1 MIKRE
6 ITIQEI
12 ADQTGV
18 SIATVSNVLNKNT
31 GMVGMKTR
39 ERILET
45 VKGLGYR
52 PSRKA
57 AQLRKKLNLTIS
69 FQIDSRISEDNIWRP
84 VVLLQIMI
92 IQGICSYAYSQSYHV
107 NLIIP
112 EKGTDMETLESVIT
126 RDDAIDGIILGGW
139 QSESEIS
146 NDKIDNLLATIEHYG
161 IKSVTIDHKIHQKG
175 VPAISVNLRSGIR
188 KACSRMSELKHKQV
202 AYIGAFGFINPHFNL
217 SRLDIF
223 KEELKNVNIE
233 LPERNIYEAYNELGA
248 YKKTI
253 ALIKSTPI
261 LPTCII
267 YGSDHMAMGG
277 IEALQDCNIK
287 VPDDV
292 SVIGIDNAPYSAAS
306 PVALSSIDQKHRQ
319 QGIMLA
325 KMLLD
330 RINYPDMPLTSLSI
344 IESDFI
350 ERGSLARAR

>member
-1 MIKRE
+1 MRKKD

-18 SIATVSNVLNKNT
+18 SIATVSNVLNRNA
-31 GMVGMKTR
+31 GMVGEKTR
-39 ERILET
+39 ERIFET
-45 VKGLGYR
+45 VKHLGYR

-69 FQIDSRISEDNIWRP
+69 FQIDSRIAEDNIWRP
-84 VVLLQIMI
+84 VVLLQMMI
-92 IQGICSYAYSQSYHV
+92 IQGVCSYAYSQSYHV

-112 EKGTDMETLESVIT
+112 EKGTDFESLESVIT

-139 QSESEIS
+139 RNVSETSGVEV
-146 NDKIDNLLATIEHYG
+146 DKLLSTIEHYG

-175 VPAISVNLRSGIR
+175 VPAISVNLKSGIQ
-188 KACSRMSELKHKQV
+188 KACLKMRELKHRQT
-202 AYIGAFGFINPHFNL
+202 AYVGAFGFINPHFNV

-223 KEELKNVNIE
+223 KEELKNAGIE
-233 LPERNIYEAYNELGA
+233 FPEKSIYEAYNELGA
-248 YKKTI
+248 YKKTLE
-253 ALIKSTPI
+253 LIKSNPI

-267 YGSDHMAMGG
+267 YGSDHLAMAG
-277 IEALQDCNIK
+277 IEALHDCNIK
-287 VPDDV
+287 IPEDV

-306 PVALSSIDQKHRQ
+306 PIALASIDQKHRQ
-319 QGIMLA
+319 QGMMLA

-330 RINYPDMPLTSLSI
+330 QINYPDMPLTSLSI

-350 ERGSLARAR
+350 ERRSLACAR